1 MPCGQLTSSL
11 DDNGGRV
18 AGSGRRQVGLQGQH
32 EQGGD
37 EVNREGR
44 GEGEGGLLDEYEC
57 LGYGGNGRGRGGG
70 NTGKT

>member
-1 MPCGQLTSSL
+1 MPCGQLASSL
-11 DDNGGRV
+11 DNGGRV
-18 AGSGRRQVGLQGQH
+18 TGSGRRQLGLQGQH

-37 EVNREGR
+37 EVNRE
-44 GEGEGGLLDEYEC
+44 EGEGGLIDEYES

>member
-1 MPCGQLTSSL
+1 MPCGQLASSF
-11 DDNGGRV
+11 DNGGRGT
-18 AGSGRRQVGLQGQH
+18 GSGRRQVGLQGQH

-44 GEGEGGLLDEYEC
+44 GEGEGGRIDEYES

>member
-1 MPCGQLTSSL
+1 MPCGQLASSL
-11 DDNGGRV
+11 DNGGRV

-37 EVNREGR
+37 GIIREGR
-44 GEGEGGLLDEYEC
+44 GEEEGGLIDEYESV
-57 LGYGGNGRGRGGG
+57 GYGGNGRGRGGG